1 MLVWNKAVRKFIVK
15 SAARA
20 AFEAVNNKPL
30 AASAFKFHS
39 TLFGI
44 PVPHAAMTNRAGW
57 NNIITFYI
65 KKSSFSLCK
74 RT

>member
-30 AASAFKFHS
+30 AVSTFKFYS
-39 TLFGI
+39 TLF
-44 PVPHAAMTNRAGW
+44 
-57 NNIITFYI
+57 
-65 KKSSFSLCK
+65 
-74 RT
+74 